1 MFRPE
6 SHPHSHNQGPTKKN
20 SGSKEGLSI
29 YGLFFQLAHTPQ
41 GKYLL
46 RQIFL
51 RPSLD
56 IALINERLD
65 TTTVF
70 LRPENAVMIESL
82 VKSLKKIQNM
92 KTILIHLRKGV
103 NGNASA
109 KGGGIRRGVWGS
121 LVMVPAQQT

>member
-1 MFRPE
+1 M
-6 SHPHSHNQGPTKKN
+6 N

-29 YGLFFQLAHTPQ
+29 YGLFLQLAHTPQ

-46 RQIFL
+46 RQFFL

-56 IALINERLD
+56 INLINERLD

-70 LRPENAVMIESL
+70 LHPDNAAVIELL

-92 KTILIHLRKGV
+92 RTALIHLRKGV
-103 NGNASA
+103 SGKASA
-109 KGGGIRRGVWGS
+109 KGGRIRRGVWGS
-121 LVMVPAQQT
+121 LVMVLTHQVNWTLLSKH